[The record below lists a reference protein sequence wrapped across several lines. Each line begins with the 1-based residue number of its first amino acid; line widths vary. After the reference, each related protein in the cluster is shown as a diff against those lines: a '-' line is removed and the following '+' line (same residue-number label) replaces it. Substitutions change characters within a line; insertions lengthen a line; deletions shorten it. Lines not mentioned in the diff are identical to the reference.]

1 MPHGAA
7 LANNCYFVYDRA
19 DNVIY
24 RDQQPPVDMS
34 DRGDASRDAMRQRG
48 EYLMYVDTD
57 ACAPIAFI
65 TGPGTPGTLSVD
77 QIVDGFPA
85 MATAKGVPYGSA
97 SPGQGIATIDPRRWR
112 DSRRRR
118 RDAGTAGRRRGSST
132 GASFR
137 CARPRST
144 AAARHRRSLHRRTP

>member
-1 MPHGAA
+1 MRSICCSLLLAVSALALPHGTA

-24 RDQQPPVDMS
+24 RSQQPPVDMS
-34 DRGDASRDAMRQRG
+34 DRGAASRDAMRQRG

-77 QIVDGFPA
+77 EIVNGFPA
-85 MATAKGVPYGSA
+85 MATAQGVPYDSA
-97 SPGQGIATIDPRRWR
+97 SPGQGIAPSTRIVG
-112 DSRRRR
+112 
-118 RDAGTAGRRRGSST
+118 ATRGGV
-132 GASFR
+132 GAMR
-137 CARPRST
+137 AQP
-144 AAARHRRSLHRRTP
+144 AANSK